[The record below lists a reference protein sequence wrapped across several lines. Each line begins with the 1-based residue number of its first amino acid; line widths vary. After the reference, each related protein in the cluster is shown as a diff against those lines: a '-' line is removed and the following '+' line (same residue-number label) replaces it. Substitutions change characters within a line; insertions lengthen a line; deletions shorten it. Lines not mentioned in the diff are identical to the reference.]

1 MHAEANAI
9 INGNPLDIIGGTLYL
24 CGIDARTN
32 GPTKSIE
39 PCAMCQRLILNAQI
53 ARVVMRD
60 ADRHL
65 VEVNPLDW
73 DDDSALIEEHRRNL
87 LAKSS
92 TTHDDSSADS
102 SAHSCGC
109 GCGCGH

>member
-1 MHAEANAI
+1 
-9 INGNPLDIIGGTLYL
+9 
-24 CGIDARTN
+24 
-32 GPTKSIE
+32 
-39 PCAMCQRLILNAQI
+39 MCQRLILNAQI

-87 LAKSS
+87 LAKSHS
-92 TTHDDSSADS
+92 EAAGTDATPE
-102 SAHSCGC
+102 HSCGC
-109 GCGCGH
+109 GCGH